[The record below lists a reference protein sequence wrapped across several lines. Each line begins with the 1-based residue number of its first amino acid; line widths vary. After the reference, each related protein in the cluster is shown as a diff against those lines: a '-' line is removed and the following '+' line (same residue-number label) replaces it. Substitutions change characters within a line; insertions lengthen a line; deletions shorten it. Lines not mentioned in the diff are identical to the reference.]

1 MAKASAS
8 FGRLGQSL
16 WNNHDVSM
24 RVKDKI
30 YRAIVLFTL
39 LLFYDF
45 YENSV
50 QTTSEK
56 AVSFRDA
63 TSVFDH
69 EDNLD
74 GQSDKQGHT

>member
-1 MAKASAS
+1 MAKARAF
-8 FGRLGQSL
+8 FGRLRQSL

-24 RVKDKI
+24 RVKDNI

-45 YENSV
+45 YENSEH
-50 QTTSEK
+50 TTGRK

-63 TSVFDH
+63 TSVIDH